1 MADIEPSEILYRE
14 NDARYM
20 TARVICHAET
30 EQPKLVDVTFILTER
45 ALVTVRY
52 DEPRS
57 FAMFAS
63 RAVKPG
69 DAGIGPRRSS
79 TVSSTR

>member
-45 ALVTVRY
+45 ALVTC
-52 DEPRS
+52 
-57 FAMFAS
+57 ATTS
-63 RAVKPG
+63 RA
-69 DAGIGPRRSS
+69 RSRCS
-79 TVSSTR
+79 RPAP